1 MLAPFSAPSR
11 GIAVLILPGGPLRFQ
26 IGEVTGVSTCESAS
40 ALTAPPS
47 ALTESASSITVS
59 VIGELIARVI
69 DYART
74 PGHADRRAG
83 TYGSHSSYWRGLRAM
98 CRRPRELA
106 KKVGVEIKHL
116 YLASGES
123 DLVIFVDAPSGDN
136 VAKFALAVSSLGYV
150 RTRTARAW
158 SADEYRKIISELP

>member
-74 PGHADRRAG
+74 SGHADRRAG
-83 TYGSHSSYWRGLRAM
+83 DTGRT
-98 CRRPRELA
+98 RRTGAACARCADGRRHFEL
-106 KKVGVEIKHL
+106 KHL
-116 YLASGES
+116 IAQIHFLPIS
-123 DLVIFVDAPSGDN
+123 
-136 VAKFALAVSSLGYV
+136 
-150 RTRTARAW
+150 RA
-158 SADEYRKIISELP
+158 